1 MASAHSC
8 ASLPLQT
15 TSHVV
20 LVAFPFGTHAAPLLA
35 LARCVA
41 AAAPSTTLSFIS
53 TPQSLA
59 SLPPVPAAG
68 NIQLVPISDGVPYEA
83 DPPLSEQE
91 KISMFLA
98 MMPGSLRAALDAA
111 VKKAGGAAVSCVVS
125 DAFLWMAGEEAEA
138 AGVPWVPLWTGGPA
152 SLLAHRYT
160 DLLRDTIGTCE
171 QATARQDELL
181 GPFIPALSVH
191 RVRDLPDGVVSGPIG
206 SPFARLL
213 HRMGKSLPNAA
224 VVLLNTVCG
233 LDGVIDA
240 ELKANI
246 PHPLHVGPLHL
257 LASPPALANLSP
269 DINGCL
275 SWLDLHAPASVAYVS
290 FGSVMTP
297 APAELAELAQG
308 MEASGAPFLWA
319 LKDQARELLPQGF
332 LERTRVRGLVVSWA
346 PQQDVLRHAAVG
358 AFITHCGWNSVLEAM
373 ASGVPMICRP
383 FFGDQM
389 LNARTLS
396 LVWGIGVGFEG
407 GSMTKEGVVAALE
420 TVLKSEEGKRMKAKA
435 GELKATVA
443 KAVHHPDGSSQ
454 VNFNKFLAYVIN

>member
-1 MASAHSC
+1 MASAHS
-8 ASLPLQT
+8 LPLQT
-15 TSHVV
+15 PSHVV
-20 LVAFPFGTHAAPLLA
+20 LVAFPFGTHVAPLLS

-41 AAAPSTTLSFIS
+41 AAAPSTTLSFIT

-59 SLPPVPAAG
+59 SLPPVPAG
-68 NIQLVPISDGVPYEA
+68 NIQLVPISDGVPDKA
-83 DPPLSEQE
+83 DPPLGEQE

-111 VKKAGGAAVSCVVS
+111 VKKAGGEAVSCVVS

-138 AGVPWVPLWTGGPA
+138 AGVPWVTLWTGGPT
-152 SLLAHRYT
+152 SLLAHQHT
-160 DLLRDTIGTCE
+160 DLLRDAIGTGE
-171 QATARQDELL
+171 QATAQQDESL
-181 GPFIPALSVH
+181 GLFIPALSAH
-191 RVRDLPDGVVSGPIG
+191 RVRDLPEGVVSGPIG
-206 SPFARLL
+206 SPFSRLL

-224 VVLLNTVCG
+224 AVLLNTARG

-240 ELKANI
+240 ELEVSI
-246 PHPLHVGPLHL
+246 PHHLHVGPLHL
-257 LASPPALANLSP
+257 LASPQALANLEP

-275 SWLDLHAPASVAYVS
+275 PWLDLHASASVAYVS

-308 MEASGAPFLWA
+308 VEASGAPFLWS

-332 LERTRVRGLVVSWA
+332 LERTRERGLVVSWA
-346 PQQDVLRHAAVG
+346 PQQGVLRHAAVG
-358 AFITHCGWNSVLEAM
+358 VFVTHCGWNSVLEAV

-383 FFGDQM
+383 FFGDQR
-389 LNARTLS
+389 LNASTLS

-407 GSMTKEGVVAALE
+407 GSMTKEGVVGALE
-420 TVLKSEEGKRMKAKA
+420 TVLKSEEGKRMKSKA

-443 KAVHHPDGSSQ
+443 KAVQPDGSSPA
-454 VNFNKFLAYVIN
+454 NFNKFLDYVIGAKY